1 MQNIFPNKTVST
13 IIIFLVILNI
23 ISWSAYSSRG
33 RELEK
38 SQNVVSS
45 IEHSQNI
52 MTFQKLFVD
61 KVLKSD
67 GMVDYDTRRELEQA
81 VGKTNDDAVIAAWN
95 AFILAKTEAEGQAKV
110 QELLSVMAERAY
122 GN

>member
-1 MQNIFPNKTVST
+1 MHNIFTNKIFST
-13 IIIFLVILNI
+13 LIIFLVILNI
-23 ISWSAYSSRG
+23 VSWSAYSSRG

-38 SQNVVSS
+38 SQNAVSS
-45 IEHSQNI
+45 IERSKNI
-52 MTFQKLFVD
+52 MVFQKLFVD

-81 VGKTNDDAVIAAWN
+81 VGKTNDDAVITAWN
-95 AFILAKTEAEGQAKV
+95 AFIVAKTEAEGQTKV
-110 QELLSVMAERAY
+110 KELLSVLAERAY